1 MYQFNSVIQEFMTM
15 TDLKTMT
22 DAQLTHEAK
31 SLQALAY
38 NAARARNARQFGR
51 LNRQLEAVWAEQDR
65 RRKAGG

>member
-1 MYQFNSVIQEFMTM
+1 M

-22 DAQLTHEAK
+22 DAQLAHEAK